1 MATVILD
8 DSQASQIAASETP
21 IEVRDKRGVVIGV
34 LIPGAPSPEL
44 LATKDSLRA
53 MWAIVSEES
62 LARAYGQDEPE
73 YSERDLVTST
83 TP

>member
-1 MATVILD
+1 MTTVILD

-21 IEVRDKRGVVIGV
+21 IEVRDKRGFVIGV
-34 LIPGAPSPEL
+34 LIPGVASPEL

-53 MWAIVSEES
+53 MWTIVSEES

-73 YSERDLVTST
+73 YSGRDVQR
-83 TP
+83 